1 MQGSVRAD
9 APMLWNDLVDVRGGG
24 RRRLWALVD
33 ATGFDDE
40 RARAWVLVRMMHN
53 AMWSVR
59 DGTQS
64 VPAWMTT
71 CIAVAKALRD

>member
-1 MQGSVRAD
+1 VERLGGRSR
-9 APMLWNDLVDVRGGG
+9 RGGG
-24 RRRLWALVD
+24 AGLWALVD
-33 ATGFDDE
+33 ATGFDEE

-71 CIAVAKALRD
+71 CIAVAKAVRD